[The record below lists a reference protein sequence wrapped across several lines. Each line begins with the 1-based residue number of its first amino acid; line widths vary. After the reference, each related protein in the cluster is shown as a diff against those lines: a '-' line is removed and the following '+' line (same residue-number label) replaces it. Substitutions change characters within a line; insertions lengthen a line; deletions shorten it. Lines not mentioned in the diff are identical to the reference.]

1 MASWHGSTAVLAG
14 LTLAAGL
21 AGAAP
26 LTAQSTDS
34 TTDSTAAATAAAA
47 AQPEER
53 TSIGGYGEVH
63 YSNATGPDTPGA
75 INLSRFV
82 LFVGHNFSDR
92 LAFRS
97 EVEIED
103 ARIENGGAAG
113 EVAVEQAYVDY
124 QLTPA
129 LALRTGLLLAP
140 VGIVNETHEPPTFN
154 GVERPDY
161 SHDVIPTTW
170 RELGL
175 GVAGTFGQSGLGYRL
190 YLLNGLR
197 ASGFSADEGIREG
210 RQEGQDATFA
220 NPSFTGRLEYGRPG
234 LKLGTSFWYGGT
246 AEQNPAVGT
255 GTFDAPL
262 FLVAAD
268 ARYDIG
274 AFQFRGEFANIHI
287 GDADRIGA
295 AYTTTVASR
304 ITGGYLE
311 GAVDLLR
318 FVVPASTQRLNAFVR
333 HERYDTQADVPTGV
347 TADPANARRF
357 TTFGLTYKPLWNVA
371 FKGDYQ
377 LRRNAAGTGEGE
389 VLRFGVGYQF

>member
-1 MASWHGSTAVLAG
+1 MASWHVNTAVLAG

-34 TTDSTAAATAAAA
+34 TAADTTASGA
-47 AQPEER
+47 AQIER

-63 YSNATGPDTPGA
+63 YSNAKGPDTPGTV
-75 INLSRFV
+75 NLSRFV
-82 LFVGHNFSDR
+82 LFVGHSFSDR

-103 ARIENGGAAG
+103 ARIENGAAAG
-113 EVAVEQAYVDY
+113 EVAVEQAYIDY
-124 QLTPA
+124 QLSPA
-129 LALRTGLLLAP
+129 LTLRTGLLLAP

-154 GVERPDY
+154 GVERPDFA
-161 SHDVIPTTW
+161 HDVIPTTW

-175 GVAGTFGQSGLGYRL
+175 GAAGTFGQSGFGYRL

-220 NPSFTGRLEYGRPG
+220 NPSLTGRLEYGRPG
-234 LKLGTSFWYGGT
+234 LKVGTSFWYGGT

-262 FLVAAD
+262 FLVSAD
-268 ARYDIG
+268 ARYDVG
-274 AFQFRGEFANIHI
+274 AFQFRGEFANIHV
-287 GDADRIGA
+287 GDADRIDV
-295 AYTTTVASR
+295 AYASGVASR
-304 ITGGYLE
+304 ITGGYVE
-311 GAVDLLR
+311 GAVNLLQ
-318 FVVPASTQRLNAFVR
+318 FLVPTSAQRLNAFVR
-333 HERYDTQADVPTGV
+333 HERYDTQADVPTGI
-347 TADPANARRF
+347 TDDPANARRL

-389 VLRFGVGYQF
+389 ILRFGVGYQF